1 VTDIGKMD
9 STSFKNNMIEWDE
22 LKSSSKK
29 YQDGIKKLK
38 DRLKVLQEEN
48 IKYMQSME
56 IDACNLEDGQISLR
70 RTTRKIIDIKKS
82 NLQPMLLDFF
92 QSKGESEHTAKQ
104 TVEEIA
110 KFMEKNYS
118 KSTESLT
125 LTRTFNK

>member
-1 VTDIGKMD
+1 MD